1 MCVPEVYSN
10 CVVDAQRLSVCCQVL
25 VCGDSAAAKQGVVE
39 LATRLGLSSL
49 DRGCLSSARELEDIP
64 LQLFPQWR
72 LPLRLAVG
80 LTASFFFYLLV
91 RDVIYTY
98 ATQGKD
104 VSFRIVVSLANKV
117 AHSYSL
123 I

>member
-1 MCVPEVYSN
+1 M
-10 CVVDAQRLSVCCQVL
+10 
-25 VCGDSAAAKQGVVE
+25 CGDSAEAKQGVVK
-39 LATRLGLSSL
+39 LATRLGLTSL

-72 LPLRLAVG
+72 LPLRLAIG
-80 LTASFFFYLLV
+80 LTASFFFYLLT
-91 RDVIYTY
+91 RDVIYSY

-104 VSFRIVVSLANKV
+104 VSFRIMVSLANKV
-117 AHSYSL
+117 SCSYIL